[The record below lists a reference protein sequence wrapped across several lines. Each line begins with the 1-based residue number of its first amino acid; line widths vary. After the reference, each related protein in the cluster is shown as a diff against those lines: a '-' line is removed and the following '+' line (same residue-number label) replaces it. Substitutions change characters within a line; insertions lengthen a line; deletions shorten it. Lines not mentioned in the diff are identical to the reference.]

1 MKVGKFLLFLLV
13 AVLILGFAFVVFN
26 GVSFGMY
33 TFKPVDAVKLG
44 LDLTGGVSIEYM
56 AVDSANVED
65 LDTKIQGAMNIFRT
79 RLDERGYHEATIV
92 KQGTDRIRVEVPINE
107 TSDVSDPSEIV
118 QFIGQPAKLEFHSPT
133 GEVLLEGSMI
143 ESASAGYDQYG
154 DPAVDFQLNSEGA
167 DIFAK
172 ATQEYAQVLQETDV
186 AQSISIVLDGVV
198 ISAPT
203 VDQVITGGSGQITGM
218 ESVEAAQTLAM
229 QIESGALP
237 LDLSAINQQTLSAT
251 LGDEALE
258 KGVLGGVIGLA
269 ILLVFMLV
277 FYRLPGFAA
286 DLALIFYVTL
296 VIFMLALLEI
306 QLTLPGIAGIILGIG
321 MAVDANVIIFAR
333 FKEEY
338 NSGKSIRSA
347 LKGGFKKATRA
358 ITDSNTTTLIAAF
371 VLAMFGTG
379 SIQGFAYTLAVSII
393 VSMISALVVTQGL
406 LKLLTGSF
414 PGAKGVFLSQK
425 HVKGGVK

>member
-13 AVLILGFAFVVFN
+13 AVLVLGFAFVVFG

-56 AVDSANVED
+56 AEDSANVED

-79 RLDERGYHEATIV
+79 RLDERGFNEATIV
-92 KQGTDRIRVEVPINE
+92 KQGTDRIRVEVPIND
-107 TSDVSDPSEIV
+107 TSDIKDPNEIV
-118 QFIGQPAKLEFHSPT
+118 QFIGEPAHLEFVAPT
-133 GEVLLEGSMI
+133 GEVLFEGSAI
-143 ESASAGYDQYG
+143 ESASAAYDEFGQ
-154 DPAVDFQLNSEGA
+154 PAVAFQLNAEAS

-172 ATQEYAQVLQETDV
+172 ATQEYYNPDSSQ
-186 AQSISIVLDGVV
+186 AQSISITLDGVV
-198 ISAPT
+198 ISSPT
-203 VDQVITGGSGQITGM
+203 VTSVIAGGSGQITGM
-218 ESVEAAQTLAM
+218 ESAEAAQQLAM

-237 LDLSAINQQTLSAT
+237 LDLSAINQETLSAT

-258 KGVLGGVIGLA
+258 NGVLGGLIGLA

-277 FYRLPGFAA
+277 FYRLPGLAA
-286 DLALIFYVTL
+286 DLALIFYVSL
-296 VIFMLALLEI
+296 VVFMLALFEI

-333 FKEEY
+333 FKEEHR
-338 NSGKSIRSA
+338 SGKSIRSA

-358 ITDSNTTTLIAAF
+358 ITDSNITTLIAAF

-393 VSMISALVVTQGL
+393 VSMLSALVVTQGL
-406 LKLLTGSF
+406 LRLLTGSF
-414 PGAKGVFLSQK
+414 PGAKGIFLSQK
-425 HVKGGVK
+425 FAKRGEK